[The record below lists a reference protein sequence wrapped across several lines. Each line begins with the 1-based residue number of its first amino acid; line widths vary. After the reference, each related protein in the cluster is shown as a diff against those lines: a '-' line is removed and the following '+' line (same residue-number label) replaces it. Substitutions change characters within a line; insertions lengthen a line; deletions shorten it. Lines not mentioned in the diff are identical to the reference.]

1 MMEPFRAKS
10 RYQVESEKETMMTTQ
25 DRETKVVY
33 SYSSGGAG
41 LFIAILLLIVLGVGG
56 LYLYNSGALDGSSDV
71 NVSIDVPEE
80 IVPAAPAE

>member
-1 MMEPFRAKS
+1 
-10 RYQVESEKETMMTTQ
+10 MTTQ

-41 LFIAILLLIVLGVGG
+41 WFIAILLLIVLGVGG

>member
-1 MMEPFRAKS
+1 MMEPFRPKS

-41 LFIAILLLIVLGVGG
+41 WFIAILLLIVLGVGG

>member
-1 MMEPFRAKS
+1 
-10 RYQVESEKETMMTTQ
+10 MTTQ

-41 LFIAILLLIVLGVGG
+41 WFIAILLLIVLGVGG

-71 NVSIDVPEE
+71 DVSIDVPEE

>member
-41 LFIAILLLIVLGVGG
+41 WFIAILLLIVLGVGG